1 MGRRAKSKQGAPLP
15 YEPNVQKEPSK
26 KLGKRKAQSGDLE
39 HSIARPLKKS
49 KSKVKKYLGSEPRQQ
64 DRKKHI
70 SVSSSDEETSRDGWE
85 DVEKLHTERM

>member
-39 HSIARPLKKS
+39 HSIARPLKKT
-49 KSKVKKYLGSEPRQQ
+49 KSKVKYLGPEPRQQ
-64 DRKKHI
+64 DSKKHI
-70 SVSSSDEETSRDGWE
+70 AVSSSDEETSRDGWE
-85 DVEKLHTERM
+85 DVENLHTERM

>member
-39 HSIARPLKKS
+39 HPIAKKS
-49 KSKVKKYLGSEPRQQ
+49 KSKVKYSGSEPRQQ

-70 SVSSSDEETSRDGWE
+70 SVSPSDEETSLGGWE
-85 DVEKLHTERM
+85 DVENLHTERM